1 MTTKTTWTIYVTKM
15 RMEDHWSLEKVI
27 WFIGEIS
34 DGALVQKE
42 HPHDVWV
49 RLHMTLLKFHEK
61 CHSIR
66 FHIIHLLQFPSQ
78 SLYKQYPLP
87 IKSAKARKL
96 ALEYLPG
103 LAKVCTLTSLA
114 ISDVSA
120 DDDDVFE

>member
-1 MTTKTTWTIYVTKM
+1 MYGY
-15 RMEDHWSLEKVI
+15 D
-27 WFIGEIS
+27 
-34 DGALVQKE
+34 
-42 HPHDVWV
+42 
-49 RLHMTLLKFHEK
+49 LHMTLLKFHEK